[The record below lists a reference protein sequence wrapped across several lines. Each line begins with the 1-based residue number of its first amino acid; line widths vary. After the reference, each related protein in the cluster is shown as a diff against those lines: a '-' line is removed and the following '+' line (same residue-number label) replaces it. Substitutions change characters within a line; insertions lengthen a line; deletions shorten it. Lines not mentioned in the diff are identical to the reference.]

1 MFIKYLQRTV
11 FFMLLTLGLI
21 CLPSPLSA
29 VTAKN
34 VEANAEPFQPDPKD
48 SSFAFDCVL
57 LGGFIK
63 GQWVNAEN
71 HQNNPLYHKYHIWG
85 GSEWSVYSFNGNKS
99 EGIVCAIHGEHE
111 GEFEE
116 TEHEPPNLAIFD
128 IQKLDGN
135 LKFGSAQFA
144 IDCVWNP
151 VPRQAAVLP
160 TDDEASLALVQNW
173 LQQKGLPTSHASVVQ
188 AFRVDLDGDGQNEL
202 LVCAQN
208 ILTPGKTEATDWKP
222 DFPLPKQAPVKSSRG
237 QYSVILLGKDMQDAD
252 KTQAIPLVQFLA
264 LGNVRQAPRLHK
276 LCYFA
281 DLNGD
286 GTLEII
292 AGERQGK
299 GLRYAVYTS
308 QGKCVIKVPDRTAD
322 KQ

>member
-1 MFIKYLQRTV
+1 MTAAKVTVLFICRNFNGIELIWHILGNLTDPKQIFLCKGERTMFIKYLQRTV
-11 FFMLLTLGLI
+11 FFMLITLGLI

-48 SSFAFDCVL
+48 SSFAFDC
-57 LGGFIK
+57 
-63 GQWVNAEN
+63 
-71 HQNNPLYHKYHIWG
+71 
-85 GSEWSVYSFNGNKS
+85 
-99 EGIVCAIHGEHE
+99 
-111 GEFEE
+111 
-116 TEHEPPNLAIFD
+116 
-128 IQKLDGN
+128 
-135 LKFGSAQFA
+135 
-144 IDCVWNP
+144 
-151 VPRQAAVLP
+151 
-160 TDDEASLALVQNW
+160 
-173 LQQKGLPTSHASVVQ
+173 
-188 AFRVDLDGDGQNEL
+188 
-202 LVCAQN
+202 AQN
-208 ILTPGKTEATDWKP
+208 ILTPDKTEATDWKP